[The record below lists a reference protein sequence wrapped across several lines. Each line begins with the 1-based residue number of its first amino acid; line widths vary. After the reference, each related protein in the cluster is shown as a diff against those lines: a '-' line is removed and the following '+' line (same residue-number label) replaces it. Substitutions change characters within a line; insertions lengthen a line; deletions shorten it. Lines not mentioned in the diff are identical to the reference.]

1 MATSAYGLIDGDSYL
16 CLIDVFHPLEMTTSA
31 KLLINELCP

>member
-16 CLIDVFHPLEMTTSA
+16 GFDWYILSLKDGDFCQIVD
-31 KLLINELCP
+31 